1 MIQKKQGEGES
12 VDHINLIQR
21 NDAKTP
27 GIKQMHAGSLIQSQT
42 RFVLTRLNFIPWDV
56 WEFVLHASI
65 QINILY
71 FTGSNCMSNN
81 GL

>member
-1 MIQKKQGEGES
+1 M
-12 VDHINLIQR
+12 DHINLIQR
-21 NDAKTP
+21 NDVKTP
-27 GIKQMHAGSLIQSQT
+27 GIKQMHAGSLVQSQT

-65 QINILY
+65 QINVLLDCS
-71 FTGSNCMSNN
+71 GSNCMSNN